1 MSKFV
6 DSKESVLSNLMLWA
20 NLTTQVGVKV
30 KYDTTVWP
38 ANGDYNNGPINFNLP
53 EQAKSFL
60 DDIVIVTKLRLK
72 SNDLILTERKRD
84 IFVINNFANRL
95 WDHVDIKFDD
105 RIDIMQSMRNS
116 YAYSTY
122 FNTILNSDSR
132 REDAL
137 L

>member
-20 NLTTQVGVKV
+20 HLTTQDGAKE

-38 ANGDYNNGPINFNLP
+38 ANGDYNNGPINFNIP

-60 DDIVIVTKLRLK
+60 DDIVIVTKFRLK
-72 SNDLILTERKRD
+72 SNDLILTERKEV
-84 IFVINNFANRL
+84 F
-95 WDHVDIKFDD
+95 
-105 RIDIMQSMRNS
+105 
-116 YAYSTY
+116 
-122 FNTILNSDSR
+122 
-132 REDAL
+132 L